1 MHVQDRG
8 LLPSRT
14 RIHPGE
20 TVGVVLLTPGGP
32 KDAREVRPYLYR
44 LLMDPERTRYR
55 FLTGKVRDVVATV
68 LSKWL
73 ARHQIST
80 LALVG
85 GASPEVRLTREQGH
99 TLERSLNRLGRSE
112 ADARFKVYVASR
124 YGNPTVDSVVRKMQA
139 DQLDRVVL
147 LPLTPVPL
155 ERLTGSLVS
164 WWLHAVQRAQ
174 ATWPI
179 SLVQGYA
186 GHVEFSQ
193 ALTDRIDEALQR
205 FDAPL
210 RADAHLV
217 FAFNPASAPSRL
229 VDQSPERSPLYPLVE
244 RVMAGRSEARAFS
257 CAYVRSWGLWDQP
270 SPTVSDALQGLSKQG
285 VRRVVVVP
293 MGYTCDTMETA
304 FDLDVSSREEATTL
318 GIHLE
323 VSTGLNCNAL
333 FMRTLANA
341 VAEHAGWMQGG
352 DGMLSTTLPIV
363 ATDLNI

>member
-8 LLPSRT
+8 LLPSRA

-55 FLTGKVRDVVATV
+55 FLKGKARNLVATV

-73 ARHQIST
+73 SRHQIST

-99 TLERSLNRLGRSE
+99 MLERSLNRMGRSE

-124 YGNPTVDSVVRKMQA
+124 YGNPTVDSVVRIMQA

-147 LPLTPVPL
+147 LPLTPIPL
-155 ERLTGSLVS
+155 ERLTGSLVTC
-164 WWLHAVQRAQ
+164 WLHAAKRAH
-174 ATWPI
+174 ALWPI
-179 SLVQGYA
+179 SLVEGYA
-186 GHVEFSQ
+186 EQDEFSH
-193 ALTDRIDEALQR
+193 ALADRIHEALQR

-210 RADAHLV
+210 RSDAHLV

-229 VDQSPERSPLYPLVE
+229 EDQSPERSPLYPLVE
-244 RVMAGRSEARAFS
+244 RVMAGRPESRPFS

-270 SPTVSDALQGLSKQG
+270 SPTVSDVLQDLYRKG

-304 FDLDVSSREEATTL
+304 YDLDVSSREEAVSL

-333 FMRTLANA
+333 FMKTLSQA
-341 VAEHAGWMQGG
+341 VAEHAGWLQSG
-352 DGMLSTTLPIV
+352 DGMVSV
-363 ATDLNI
+363 APPEVIQALNA